1 MESNLNIDHLIA
13 LVKFVI
19 PFLLGSLLFF
29 TIIIAPTILALL
41 MQKILEIL
49 LGIFFLN
56 FTHGQLFLA
65 L

>member
-1 MESNLNIDHLIA
+1 MEFNLNIDHLIA

-19 PFLLGSLLFF
+19 PFLLGSLLFSQLLLHLQF
-29 TIIIAPTILALL
+29 LALL

>member
-1 MESNLNIDHLIA
+1 MEFNLNIDHLIA
-13 LVKFVI
+13 LVEFVI
-19 PFLLGSLLFF
+19 PFLLGSLLFSQLLLHLQF
-29 TIIIAPTILALL
+29 LALL

-49 LGIFFLN
+49 LEIFFLN